1 MLQKDVKTA
10 KTGDVLEDIDISKHE
25 LVPKHVILNEKEKEE
40 LLEKY
45 NITLNQLPRILT
57 SDPMVS
63 KIDAKVGDVIKITRA
78 SSVAGSI
85 PYYRVVV
92 KGAFK

>member
-1 MLQKDVKTA
+1 LKEV
-10 KTGDVLEDIDISKHE
+10 DISKHKI
-25 LVPKHVILNEKEKEE
+25 VPQHVILNEKEKKE

-57 SDPMVS
+57 SDPMVQ
-63 KIDAKVGDVIKITRA
+63 KLDAQIGDVIKITRI
-78 SSVAGSI
+78 SQTAGNI
-85 PYYRVVV
+85 QYYRVVV